1 MKSKKRA
8 PIPYD
13 LGKEFAALSNEL
25 KSLMNASENI
35 KTNSEIS
42 DWLIRL
48 YTAAAKLTIAQK
60 VCQNPH
66 LKGETAVTAKLIVNE
81 FVPNMLLIHK
91 MAEDALAK
99 MSSSD
104 N

>member
-1 MKSKKRA
+1 MKSKKKA

-13 LGKEFAALSNEL
+13 LGKEFAALGNEL
-25 KSLMNASENI
+25 KSLMNDSENI

-60 VCQNPH
+60 VCQSPH

-91 MAEDALAK
+91 MAENALAK